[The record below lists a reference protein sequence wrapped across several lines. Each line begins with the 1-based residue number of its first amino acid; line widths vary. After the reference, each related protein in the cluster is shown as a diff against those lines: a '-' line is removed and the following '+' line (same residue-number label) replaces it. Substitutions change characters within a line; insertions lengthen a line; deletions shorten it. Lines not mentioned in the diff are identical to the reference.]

1 MASIRKEIDIAA
13 PAAEV
18 WDVVRD
24 LGAIHTRF
32 VRGFVID
39 TKLEEGS
46 RIVTFETGLVVQ
58 ELFVDLDDEARR
70 FAYAVRSETMTHH
83 NASMQVFPEGPQSC
97 RLVWVTDLL
106 PDEAAGPIGAMI
118 ERGSTIIRATLD
130 RQTAAD

>member
-1 MASIRKEIDIAA
+1 MASIRREIAIAA

-32 VRGFVID
+32 VPGFVTD
-39 TKLEEGS
+39 TRLEEGS
-46 RIVTFETGLVVQ
+46 RIVTFETGFVTR
-58 ELFVDLDDEARR
+58 EMFVDLDDEARR
-70 FAYAVRSETMTHH
+70 FAYSARSETMTHH

-106 PDEAAGPIGAMI
+106 PDEAAGPVRAMI
-118 ERGSTIIRATLD
+118 EHGSAIMKATLD
-130 RQTAAD
+130 RQKAAD